1 MVDELQLLQQVFTGD
16 HIPSDHAWTLVR
28 DRITAERGQEDR
40 PAPVRHRH
48 RHRRQARRIPIVLAS
63 VAAVLV
69 GVVSVTQLATTS
81 ILPQASSAPW
91 HLAAMVS
98 TTPFVAA
105 SANIAF
111 ADHVTC
117 PTSAD
122 CYLVSTPLDSSFG
135 DAVNNVYASTDTG
148 SHWSQLTLPHDAIAT
163 TALSC
168 VTATRCMAGGGLLR
182 AYTGDPAVAKPQRD
196 PVLLST
202 VDGGGTWSVQP
213 VPIPSAV
220 QGLTS
225 DPQRVVLP
233 GTFNQLICLTAE
245 LCMATASAPFAGPG
259 EAAVER
265 NVFLRTD
272 DGGSHWSNKVL
283 PGQPGPE
290 PGVGVN
296 ELAQASPAVMSCPT
310 SQACAALATVD
321 STDARTPST
330 VSWRTKDGGT
340 TWSTKTLPQGV
351 QVMGAEPSCPDALHC
366 WLPVAQ
372 QKAPGALLLSEL
384 LTTRDGGASW
394 QVQPIPLS
402 GGFLTSV
409 SCPTNNDCWVS
420 GGTGGPSSRGVIMDT
435 HDGGLHWASA
445 ALPGGSGSGLA
456 GTLASIDEV
465 DCNAQQSCVALGSP
479 VGITTHGTEEAIL
492 ANHNAS

>member
-16 HIPSDHAWTLVR
+16 HIPSDHAWALVR
-28 DRITAERGQEDR
+28 DRVTAECVQEDR

-69 GVVSVTQLATTS
+69 GLVSVTQLATTS
-81 ILPQASSAPW
+81 IRPQASSAPW

-111 ADHVTC
+111 ADHMTC

-148 SHWSQLTLPHDAIAT
+148 SHWSQLTLPHDVIAT

-182 AYTGDPAVAKPQRD
+182 AYSGNPAVAKPQRD

-220 QGLTS
+220 QQLTS
-225 DPQRVVLP
+225 PPQRVVLP
-233 GTFNQLICLTAE
+233 GTFNQLICLTAD

-310 SQACAALATVD
+310 QQDCLAFASVD
-321 STDARTPST
+321 SPSTPRT
-330 VSWRTKDGGT
+330 VSWRTEDGGT
-340 TWSTKTLPQGV
+340 TWSIATLAHLV
-351 QVMGAEPSCPDALHC
+351 TMNAEPSCPDALHC
-366 WLPVAQ
+366 WLPVSYGAQ
-372 QKAPGALLLSEL
+372 FKSDL
-384 LTTRDGGASW
+384 LTTSDGGASW
-394 QVQPIPLS
+394 QVQHPPLGS
-402 GGFLTSV
+402 GSLSSI
-409 SCPTNNDCWVS
+409 SCPTTSDCWVS
-420 GGTGGPSSRGVIMDT
+420 GDTGGRLSRGVIMDT
-435 HDGGLHWASA
+435 FDGGLHWAYA
-445 ALPGGSGSGLA
+445 ALPGGSRPGVA
-456 GTLASIDEV
+456 GALASVDEV

-479 VGITTHGTEEAIL
+479 MGITTHGTEEAIL